1 MTNDNASAVQLW
13 ASRKLL
19 DTQGVVIPDPRTLQV
34 HTAIDPEHGDYGYGG
49 EIVITPLA
57 EIQITN
63 VDPPAYLLIELDQ
76 HFDIESFVEEC
87 ITAAKNASQED
98 GGTDG

>member
-1 MTNDNASAVQLW
+1 MTDDNASAVQLW

-19 DTQGVVIPDPRTLQV
+19 DTQGVVIPDPRTLEV
-34 HTAIDPEHGDYGYGG
+34 ITDIDPEHGNYGYGG

-57 EIQITN
+57 EIRVTN
-63 VDPPAYLLIELDQ
+63 QDPHAYLLIELDQ
-76 HFDIESFVEEC
+76 NFDIETFVEEC
-87 ITAAKNASQED
+87 ITAAKNAPQED